1 MSKKIVIL
9 GTSEHI
15 NPAIERAKSLGF
27 ETYVFAW
34 HADEIGEKTA
44 DCYYPISLRNYE
56 EICEQCRKIEP
67 LGIVSLSSDLAAI
80 TASYISDKLSLVGNG
95 YQQTLQIT
103 NKLQCRRILEKSGIP
118 QPRFVGIGDEMSVGD
133 CKKIEFPVIVKPT
146 DRSGSRGVKKIR
158 NRSELLR
165 GLATARDIS
174 FERRA
179 IVEDY
184 IIGRHF
190 SCECISYHGEHR
202 ILAYTKRD
210 DIEGQSCFIEHL
222 HSQPANLTEEQRQRA
237 DYVVQCALN
246 TLQIK
251 NGASSVEFVI
261 DLDNQL
267 KVIEVTPSMYG
278 DFIGTDLVPVSTGF
292 DYVKMILNI
301 ACGVAPDFTRSA
313 NTATVCSQI
322 IVCKQD
328 VLKLNHLLK
337 SNPESLLRH
346 KLMVNEAE
354 VPDEI
359 TGERYGFF
367 IYKH

>member
-1 MSKKIVIL
+1 MSKKLVIL

-15 NPAIERAKSLGF
+15 NPVIERAKSLGF
-27 ETYVFAW
+27 ETHVFSWNAG
-34 HADEIGEKTA
+34 EIGENTA
-44 DCYYPISLRNYE
+44 DFFYPISVANHE
-56 EICEQCRKIEP
+56 QICEHCRRIGP
-67 LGIVSLSSDLAAI
+67 LGVVSLSSDLAAI
-80 TASYISDKLSLVGNG
+80 TASYIAEQLCLAGNG

-103 NKLQCRRILEKSGIP
+103 NKLRCRRILAKTGIP
-118 QPRFVGIGDEMSVGD
+118 QPNFVGIGDEISVAD

-146 DRSGSRGVKKIR
+146 DRSGSRGVKKIL

-165 GLATARDIS
+165 GLSTARDIS

-179 IVEDY
+179 IAEDY
-184 IIGRHF
+184 VIGRHF

-202 ILAYTKRD
+202 ILAYTKREN
-210 DIEGQSCFIEHL
+210 IEGLSYFLEHI
-222 HSQPANLTEEQRQRA
+222 HSQPANLTDEQRHRV

-246 TLQIK
+246 ALAIN

-292 DYVKMILNI
+292 DYLKMVLDI
-301 ACGVAPDFTRSA
+301 ACGSAPDFKKSA
-313 NTATVCSQI
+313 NTASVCSQI
-322 IVCKQD
+322 IVCKND
-328 VLKLNHLLK
+328 VRKLNTLLK
-337 SNPESLLRH
+337 TESQSLVRH
-346 KLMVNEAE
+346 KVMVDETD
-354 VPDEI
+354 VPEEI

-367 IYKH
+367 TYKT